1 MKLHHAE
8 VRRFGE
14 GLAPLLGA
22 EFILHRR
29 EIDRIRAVR
38 ALQRTAVGKFSNQCV
53 GSRSCHF
60 LYTSSRPRVRKRVS
74 KSVTSSAIIVRSA
87 PTNCCAR
94 VSTICSIVRSPS
106 HSLRISAA
114 VSFNNRAASGKTSI
128 CRFSTL
134 SQRSRALGERRGFQV
149 VESSVI
155 EVIEMRYLPHKG
167 GSQPGET

>member
-1 MKLHHAE
+1 MQLHHTE
-8 VRRFGE
+8 VRCFGE
-14 GLAPLLGA
+14 GSAPLLSA
-22 EFILHRR
+22 EFILHRL
-29 EIDRIRAVR
+29 EIDRIGAVR
-38 ALQRTAVGKFSNQCV
+38 TLQRTAVGEFSDQCV
-53 GSRSCHF
+53 GPGNCHL

-74 KSVTSSAIIVRSA
+74 KSITSSAIILRSV

-128 CRFSTL
+128 YRFSTL